1 MSRCDLALVVPG
13 FSKKKRSPGEPPRCR
28 EVPVRV
34 DGNEGRVGER
44 IVRLRDMQAAASIAL
59 LLMSVSTQPVMAQQ
73 SAPQPQPQSSS
84 TAPAGQQTVVTD
96 TTGTAGLPQ
105 APAPKE
111 IGPLYLRD
119 TSIDYTKPKSHFWNP
134 LAPYTA
140 TNVPQPRLGNSPQLA
155 QLLRDGKIYLSLAD
169 AVMLALENNYD
180 IEIARMNLDIA
191 DTDILRTKAGGT
203 VRGVSTGLVANT
215 IGGTTSTIQGGGGP
229 GGTSSGTGGGGA
241 GLSGIVVSTNGG
253 GPLPINRDPVLT
265 GTLQYEAANIQQTT
279 TFLTGTN
286 TLQQNTGT
294 YNFGY
299 QQGFVTGTT
308 LNFSFNN
315 SRSTTNSVR
324 SNYSPQVNSYFQ
336 IKGTQHLLQGFGPWL
351 NTRLLLQAK
360 NDRRIT
366 DSAFRQQLLFTV
378 TQVENIYWGLVS
390 AYEDEQ
396 AKERAL
402 AQSTQLT
409 SDNRKQLEIGTLAP
423 LDVVNSDSA
432 VAADKQL
439 LVASQTNLEYQ
450 QLLMKQAI
458 ARNLNDPALSA
469 APVIPTDRVGLDRL
483 PEEDTPTEE
492 LVRQAYA
499 NNPQIEQAALS
510 MKNNEITIKAF
521 KNNLLP
527 TVDAYAFYGG
537 AALGGAQNPALSC
550 SNSAIP
556 IPCPPGTVPTTG
568 YGDALQNTFNNTYPD
583 KAVGISI
590 NIPLR
595 NRIAQADQARS
606 QMEYRQ
612 SQMRLQQ
619 LYTQIRIQVINGQ
632 YALTNDRAQV
642 QAAQASRDFATQS
655 LDAEQKKYR
664 LGASTTALVLQ
675 QQRNL
680 ATADNNLI
688 SATAAYARDRV
699 ALGQLLSN
707 LLDKYGVKIEDAA
720 TGNIAQQ
727 PTIPGLTT
735 PKTPDAPKPISA
747 TPPPPPQ

>member
-1 MSRCDLALVVPG
+1 
-13 FSKKKRSPGEPPRCR
+13 
-28 EVPVRV
+28 
-34 DGNEGRVGER
+34 
-44 IVRLRDMQAAASIAL
+44 MQGAAAIAL
-59 LLMSVSTQPVMAQQ
+59 LLMSVNTQMVVAQQ
-73 SAPQPQPQSSS
+73 ANPQPQTSP
-84 TAPAGQQTVVTD
+84 TAPATPQPVVTD
-96 TTGTAGLPQ
+96 TTGTPGLPQ
-105 APAPKE
+105 APAPKPTE
-111 IGPLYLRD
+111 PLFLRSTD
-119 TSIDYTKPKSHFWNP
+119 VDYTRPKSHLWNP

-140 TNVPQPRLGNSPQLA
+140 TNVPEVRLGNSPRLA
-155 QLLRDGKIYLSLAD
+155 QLLRDGKIYLSLSD
-169 AVMLALENNYD
+169 AVTLALENNYD
-180 IEIARMNLDIA
+180 IEIARMNLNIA
-191 DTDILRTKAGGT
+191 DTDLLRARAGGPL
-203 VRGVSTGLVANT
+203 RGVSTGLVTNT

-229 GGTSSGTGGGGA
+229 GGTSAGVGGGA
-241 GLSGIVVSTNGG
+241 AGLQGIVVSTNGG
-253 GPLPINRDPVLT
+253 GPLPVQLDPVLT
-265 GTLQYEAANIQQTT
+265 GTIQYESSNVQQST

-286 TLQQNTGT
+286 TLSQTIGT

-299 QQGFVTGTT
+299 QQGFQTGTIF
-308 LNFSFNN
+308 NVAFNN
-315 SRSTTNSVR
+315 SRNTTNSVR
-324 SNYSPQVNSYFQ
+324 SIYSPQVNSGFQ

-351 NTRLLLQAK
+351 NGRFILQAK
-360 NDRRIT
+360 NNRRIT
-366 DSAFRQQLLFTV
+366 DSSFRQQLLFTV

-423 LDVVNSDSA
+423 LDVVNSDA
-432 VAADKQL
+432 QVASDKQA
-439 LVASQTNLEYQ
+439 LVQSQTNLEYQ

-458 ARNLNDPALSA
+458 ARNLNDPELSG
-469 APVIPTDRVGLDRL
+469 APVIPTDRVGLNRL

-492 LVRQAYA
+492 LVRQAYT
-499 NNPQIEQAALS
+499 NNPQIEQAVLS

-537 AALGGAQNPALSC
+537 AALAGVQNPHLDC
-550 SNSAIP
+550 TQIGP
-556 IPCPPGTVPTTG
+556 GVCPVSTTG
-568 YGDALQNTFNNTYPD
+568 YGDAFTNTFNNSFPD
-583 KAVGISI
+583 KGVGVSV
-590 NIPLR
+590 NIPIR

-632 YALTNDRAQV
+632 FALTNDRAQV
-642 QAAQASRDFATQS
+642 QAAQAARDFAAQS

-688 SATAAYARDRV
+688 SATAAYAKDRV

-707 LLDKYGVKIEDAA
+707 LLDKYGIRIEDAA
-720 TGNIAQQ
+720 TGNVTQM
-727 PTIPGLTT
+727 PVVPGLTT
-735 PKTPDAPKPISA
+735 PKTPEAPKPIPG
-747 TPPPPPQ
+747 TPTVPPPPQ

>member
-1 MSRCDLALVVPG
+1 
-13 FSKKKRSPGEPPRCR
+13 
-28 EVPVRV
+28 
-34 DGNEGRVGER
+34 
-44 IVRLRDMQAAASIAL
+44 MQAAASIGL
-59 LLMSVSTQPVMAQQ
+59 LLMSVSTQPVVAQQ
-73 SAPQPQPQSSS
+73 ANPQPQTQTNP
-84 TAPAGQQTVVTD
+84 TAPAPQQPVVTD
-96 TTGTAGLPQ
+96 TTGTPGLPQ
-105 APAPKE
+105 APAPKPTE
-111 IGPLYLRD
+111 PLYLRD
-119 TSIDYTKPKSHFWNP
+119 TNVDYTKPKSHIWNP

-140 TNVPQPRLGNSPQLA
+140 TNVPETRLGNSPQLA
-155 QLLRDGKIYLSLAD
+155 QLLRDGKIYLSLSD
-169 AVMLALENNYD
+169 AVMLALQNNYD
-180 IEIARMNLDIA
+180 IEIARINLDIA

-203 VRGVSTGLVANT
+203 IRGVSTGLVTNT
-215 IGGTTSTIQGGGGP
+215 IGGTTSTITGGGGP
-229 GGTSSGTGGGGA
+229 GGTTTGAGGGA
-241 GLSGIVVSTNGG
+241 AGATGIVLSTNGG

-265 GTLQYEAANIQQTT
+265 GTLQYESASTQQST

-286 TLQQNTGT
+286 TLNQNTGT

-299 QQGFVTGTT
+299 QQGFVTGTL

-315 SRSTTNSVR
+315 SRTTTNSIR
-324 SNYSPQVNSYFQ
+324 ATYSPQVNSFFQ
-336 IKGTQHLLQGFGPWL
+336 IRGTQHLLQGFGPWL

-378 TQVENIYWGLVS
+378 TQVENIYIGLVS

-396 AKERAL
+396 AKTRAL

-423 LDVVNSDSA
+423 LDVVNSDA
-432 VAADKQL
+432 QVATDKQA

-458 ARNLNDPALSA
+458 ARNLNDPTLSA
-469 APVIPTDRVGLDRL
+469 APVIPTDRVGLERL
-483 PEEDTPTEE
+483 PEEDMPTED

-499 NNPQIEQAALS
+499 NNPQIEQAVLN

-527 TVDAYAFYGG
+527 TVDAYGFYGG
-537 AALGGAQNPALSC
+537 SGLGGPQNPNLNCAL
-550 SNSAIP
+550 AGP
-556 IPCPPGTVPTTG
+556 GVCPVPTTG
-568 YGDALQNTFNNTYPD
+568 YGDVLSNTFNNNFPD
-583 KAVGISI
+583 KGVGVSI

-612 SQMRLQQ
+612 SEMRLQQ
-619 LYTQIRIQVINGQ
+619 LYTQIRINVINGQ

-642 QAAQASRDFATQS
+642 QAAQASRDFAAQS

-688 SATAAYARDRV
+688 SALAAYAKDRV

-707 LLDKYGVKIEDAA
+707 LLDKYGIRIEDAA
-720 TGNIAQQ
+720 TGNITR
-727 PTIPGLTT
+727 PPVIPGLTT
-735 PKTPDAPKPISA
+735 PKAPEAPKPIPG
-747 TPPPPPQ
+747 TPTGPPPQ

>member
-1 MSRCDLALVVPG
+1 M
-13 FSKKKRSPGEPPRCR
+13 
-28 EVPVRV
+28 
-34 DGNEGRVGER
+34 
-44 IVRLRDMQAAASIAL
+44 RLRDMQAAASIGL
-59 LLMSVSTQPVMAQQ
+59 LLMSVSTQPVVAQQ
-73 SAPQPQPQSSS
+73 ANPQPQTQTNP
-84 TAPAGQQTVVTD
+84 TAPAPQQPVVTD
-96 TTGTAGLPQ
+96 TTGTPGLPQ
-105 APAPKE
+105 APAPKPTE
-111 IGPLYLRD
+111 PLYLRD
-119 TSIDYTKPKSHFWNP
+119 TNVDYTKPKSHIWNP

-140 TNVPQPRLGNSPQLA
+140 TNVPETRLGNSPQLA
-155 QLLRDGKIYLSLAD
+155 QLLRDGKIYLSLSD
-169 AVMLALENNYD
+169 AVMLALQNNYD
-180 IEIARMNLDIA
+180 IEIARINLDIA

-203 VRGVSTGLVANT
+203 IRGVSTGLVTNT
-215 IGGTTSTIQGGGGP
+215 IGGTTSTITGGGGP
-229 GGTSSGTGGGGA
+229 GGTTTGAGGGA
-241 GLSGIVVSTNGG
+241 AGATGIVLSTNGG

-265 GTLQYEAANIQQTT
+265 GTLQYESASTQQST

-286 TLQQNTGT
+286 TLNQNTGT

-299 QQGFVTGTT
+299 QQGFVTGTL

-315 SRSTTNSVR
+315 SRTTTNSIR
-324 SNYSPQVNSYFQ
+324 ATYSPQVNSFFQ
-336 IKGTQHLLQGFGPWL
+336 IRGTQHLLQGFGPWL

-378 TQVENIYWGLVS
+378 TQVENIYIGLVS

-396 AKERAL
+396 AKTRAL

-423 LDVVNSDSA
+423 LDVVNSDA
-432 VAADKQL
+432 QVATDKQA

-458 ARNLNDPALSA
+458 ARNLNDPTLSA
-469 APVIPTDRVGLDRL
+469 APVIPTDRVGLERL
-483 PEEDTPTEE
+483 PEEDMPTED

-499 NNPQIEQAALS
+499 NNPQIEQAVLN

-527 TVDAYAFYGG
+527 TVDAYGFYGG
-537 AALGGAQNPALSC
+537 SGLGGPQNPNLNCAL
-550 SNSAIP
+550 AGP
-556 IPCPPGTVPTTG
+556 GVCPVPTTG
-568 YGDALQNTFNNTYPD
+568 YGDVLSNTFNNNFPD
-583 KAVGISI
+583 KGVGVSI

-612 SQMRLQQ
+612 SEMRLQQ
-619 LYTQIRIQVINGQ
+619 LYTQIRINVINGQ

-642 QAAQASRDFATQS
+642 QAAQASRDFAAQS

-688 SATAAYARDRV
+688 SALAAYAKDRV

-707 LLDKYGVKIEDAA
+707 LLDKYGIRIEDAA
-720 TGNIAQQ
+720 TGNITR
-727 PTIPGLTT
+727 PPVIPGLTT
-735 PKTPDAPKPISA
+735 PKAPEAPKPIPG
-747 TPPPPPQ
+747 TPTGPPPQ